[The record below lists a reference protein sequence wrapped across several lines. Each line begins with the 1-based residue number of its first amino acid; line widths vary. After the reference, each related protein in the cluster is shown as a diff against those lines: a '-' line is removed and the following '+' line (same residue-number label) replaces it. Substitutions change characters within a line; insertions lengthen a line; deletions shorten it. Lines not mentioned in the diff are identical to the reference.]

1 MKQGTTKKKKEKGER
16 AGRQKRR
23 TAQRIIPIRDIT
35 SDGIAQTEKNRY
47 ALTLEIED
55 INYHTSSRDEQEGIF
70 TRWSELLNLY
80 GSNTTLQITSW
91 NQNTDPEKFRAQICL
106 QEKPD
111 SYNAYRAEWNEM
123 LFPKNL
129 QDRSNVQKK
138 KFLTIGAE
146 APDENMARD
155 ELFRLAFET
164 SAMLKKTG
172 SVTRQLTQAESLEL
186 LHDVYRPD
194 HVGAFDPDMIGTV
207 KRRGA
212 TVRDY
217 IASDSV
223 EFKRDHIL
231 IGDQFAQILFIKD
244 LPSFLIDQ
252 ISDEFTNFLFP
263 MMLSIHLEPMDP
275 GDAIALVRKKIVGME
290 SDKMGRQKKGLTS
303 GFIEPFV
310 PFQLKNSL
318 EEANELLD
326 DVVNNDQKLFLT
338 SVVIMHM
345 AESMEQLKKQKEA
358 IFAVGRKKACQ
369 VGVLNYQQ
377 EEGLNAALPLG
388 ICKLKIDRAL
398 TTESAAVFQPFS
410 AQELLQMDGQY
421 YGRNAKTGNL
431 LLFNRLTLKTPSGFV
446 LGTPGSGKS
455 FLTKREMIHVILAT
469 NDDVI
474 IIDPER
480 EYTRLTQGFS
490 GQVIHISAAS
500 KNFINPMELT
510 RDYSMGENGEE
521 EDPLLL
527 KFDCIMSLFEVI
539 LGGHGGLSPK
549 QQSIVDRCMRE
560 AYKPLMQHDWD
571 PAYMPTL
578 KEFHVIMKAQE
589 EEEAQDM
596 AVALEMYVLGN
607 LKVFS
612 NQTNVDVQN
621 RIICYDTKDLGKNL
635 KTMGMLI
642 VLDAIWNRVTKNREA
657 GKRTWLY
664 VDEMSLFFKSDFLAA
679 YFDEVY
685 RRFRK
690 WGGIPT
696 GITQNVTPMLAHP
709 TAKTMLSNSDFIII
723 MNQATS
729 DRDRL
734 ADLLHISD
742 SLLDYITNA
751 EEGYGLLSI
760 GKSIIPFKDKFPKNT
775 QLYRMMT
782 TKINEVSEDKMQTWK
797 V

>member
-1 MKQGTTKKKKEKGER
+1 MKTKIQKKERGKKPSN
-16 AGRQKRR
+16 AKKR
-23 TAQRIIPIRDIT
+23 TAQRIIPVRDIAL
-35 SDGIAQTEKNRY
+35 DGIMQTGKSKY
-47 ALTLEIED
+47 ALTLEIDD
-55 INYHTSSRDEQEGIF
+55 INYHTASREEQETVF
-70 TRWSELLNLY
+70 SRWAELLNIY
-80 GSNTTLQITSW
+80 GAHTTLQLTTW
-91 NQNTDPEKFRAQICL
+91 NQEINPEQFQRKICL
-106 QEKPD
+106 PEQND
-111 SYNAYRAEWNEM
+111 SYDPYRTEWNQM
-123 LFPKNL
+123 LFPKDV
-129 QDRSNVQKK
+129 QDRSNVQKR
-138 KFLTIGAE
+138 KFLTLSTE
-146 APDENMARD
+146 ANDGNVARD
-155 ELFRLAFET
+155 ELFRLSFET
-164 SAMLKKTG
+164 GAMLKKMG
-172 SVTRQLTQAESLEL
+172 SAARQLSKAGEMEV
-186 LHDVYRPD
+186 LHNTYRPD
-194 HVGAFDPDMIGTV
+194 HIGEFNPDMIGTTK
-207 KRRGA
+207 KRGG
-212 TVRDY
+212 TIQDC
-217 IASDSV
+217 IASDGI
-223 EFKRDHIL
+223 EFRRDHIL
-231 IGDQFAQILFIKD
+231 IDDQFAQVLFIKD
-244 LPSFLIDQ
+244 LPTFMVDQ

-263 MMLSIHLEPMDP
+263 MMLSIHLQPIDP
-275 GDAIALVRKKIVGME
+275 GDAISLVRKKIVGME

-310 PFQLKNSL
+310 PFHLKNSL
-318 EEANELLD
+318 EEANELLGD
-326 DVVNNDQKLFLT
+326 IVNNDQKLFFT
-338 SVVIMHM
+338 SIVILHM
-345 AESMEQLKKQKEA
+345 ADSLERLKRQKET
-358 IFAVGRKKACQ
+358 ILAVGRKKACQ

-388 ICKLKIDRAL
+388 INKLKVDRCL
-398 TTESAAVFQPFS
+398 TTESAAVFLPFS
-410 AQELLQMDGQY
+410 VQELLQVDGQY

-431 LLFNRLTLKTPSGFV
+431 LLFNRLSLKTPSGFV

-455 FLTKREMIHVILAT
+455 FLTKREMIHVILST
-469 NDDVI
+469 DDDVI

-480 EYTRLTQGFS
+480 EYTRLTQGFG

-500 KNFINPMELT
+500 KNFINPMDLT
-510 RDYSMGENGEE
+510 KDYSMDENGET

-527 KFDCIMSLFEVI
+527 KSDFIMSLFEVI

-560 AYKPLMQHDWD
+560 AYKPLMQYAWD
-571 PAYMPTL
+571 PANMPTL
-578 KEFHVIMKAQE
+578 KDFHALMKAQE

-635 KTMGMLI
+635 KTMGMLV

-657 GKRTWLY
+657 GRRTWLY
-664 VDEMSLFFKSDFLAA
+664 VDEMSLFFKSDYLAA

-696 GITQNVTPMLAHP
+696 GITQNITPMLTHD

-782 TKINEVSEDKMQTWK
+782 TKIEEISEDKIQTWK